1 MVLYITGFMGTGK
14 TTVSKQLGETL
25 PAYTVYDTD
34 QEIEKKEGRA
44 IKDIFATEGE
54 EYFRRAETEILRSL
68 SEEKNVIIS
77 CGGGIV
83 LKEENRLIMK
93 EKGHVILLTSTP
105 ETILKRTCMN
115 DRRPLLKNKK
125 TPEEIKKMMQEREAA
140 YKEAADYTISTDDG
154 NVYSTVQMITDYMM
168 TV

>member
-25 PAYTVYDTD
+25 PAYRVFDTD
-34 QEIEKKEGRA
+34 QEIEKEEGRA
-44 IKDIFATEGE
+44 IKEIFATEGE
-54 EYFRRAETEILRSL
+54 AYFRDIETKVLRKL

-77 CGGGIV
+77 CGGGVV
-83 LKEENRLIMK
+83 LKKENRDIMK
-93 EKGHVILLTSTP
+93 ENGHVILLTASP
-105 ETILKRTCMN
+105 ETVLKRTGGN
-115 DRRPLLKNKK
+115 DKRPLLKDKK
-125 TPEEIKKMMQEREAA
+125 TPEEIRSMMEKREAA